1 MINVKSSMDLTGLY
15 QFLYQNGLC
24 KCQLGEQLPTS
35 MLPVSRSSMLKIIT
49 VLFQIDLSF

>member
-15 QFLYQNGLC
+15 QFLYQNV